1 MAAQKALVIVGANKA
16 EVTTSHPLPT
26 LPDDCILVKTV
37 AIALNP
43 ADWKLLS
50 QSPPIGALLGFDYSG
65 TVEKIGKTVTRS
77 FKAGDRVFGY
87 GRGANND
94 RLEDGT
100 FAEYIIVKGD
110 LQFHIPDHLTFEE
123 AATMG
128 VALHTAGQGLIQN
141 LGLPFF
147 NEKSDEATPILIYG
161 GSSATGAM
169 GIQLAKLSG
178 YTPIAT
184 CSKHNFEYVTSLGAS
199 AVFDYKDPEC
209 GSKIRE
215 YTKNSLKLAWDTIS
229 EESSALICAE
239 ALSSS
244 GGRYGSLGP
253 SKCPRDDVQSNMTI
267 GTTLF
272 GEELHL
278 GNFTIPAMSDH
289 LAFAKKLAVI
299 CEGLLAQK
307 KIKPLV
313 PRVMNGGLRGA
324 ADGLELLRKNQ
335 VSAQK
340 LVYRVADTA

>member
-1 MAAQKALVIVGANKA
+1 MTTQKALVIVGTNRA
-16 EVTTSHPLPT
+16 EVITNRPRPA

-37 AIALNP
+37 AVALNP

-50 QSPPIGALLGFDYSG
+50 QSPPVGALLGFDYSG
-65 TVEKIGKTVTRS
+65 TVQQIGKTVTQS
-77 FKAGDRVFGY
+77 FKIGDRVFGY
-87 GRGANND
+87 GRGANSD

-110 LQFHIPDHLTFEE
+110 LQIRIPEHLTFEE

-128 VALHTAGQGLIQN
+128 VALYTAGQGLIQN
-141 LGLPFF
+141 LGLPFPDKQS
-147 NEKSDEATPILIYG
+147 NEATPILIYG

-169 GIQLAKLSG
+169 GIQLARLCG
-178 YTPIAT
+178 YTPLTT
-184 CSKHNFEYVTSLGAS
+184 CSKHNFDYVLSLGAA

-209 GSKIRE
+209 GMKIRE
-215 YTKNSLKLAWDTIS
+215 HTKDSLALAWDTIS
-229 EESSALICAE
+229 EESSALICAK

-244 GGRYGSLGP
+244 GGLYGSLGP

-272 GEELHL
+272 GEELHF
-278 GNFTIPAMSDH
+278 GDFKIPAMPDH
-289 LAFAKKLAVI
+289 LAFAKKLAVL
-299 CEGLLAQK
+299 CEDLLAEK

-324 ADGLELLRKNQ
+324 AEGLELLRQNQ

>member
-1 MAAQKALVIVGANKA
+1 MAAQKAFVIVGENKA
-16 EVTTSHPLPT
+16 EVSTNHPLPT

-37 AIALNP
+37 AVALNP
-43 ADWKLLS
+43 ADWKLLGR
-50 QSPPIGALLGFDYSG
+50 SPPKGALLGFDYSG
-65 TVEKIGKTVTRS
+65 TVEKIGKAVTRS
-77 FKAGDRVFGY
+77 FKAGERVFGY
-87 GRGANND
+87 GRGGNND

-110 LQFHIPDHLTFEE
+110 LQLHIPDHLTFEE

-128 VALHTAGQGLIQN
+128 AALHTAGQGLIQN
-141 LGLPFF
+141 LGLPFS
-147 NEKSDEATPILIYG
+147 NEASDEPIPILIYG

-178 YTPIAT
+178 YNPIAT

-209 GSKIRE
+209 GRKIRE
-215 YTKNSLKLAWDTIS
+215 HTNNSLKLAWDTIS

-244 GGRYGSLGP
+244 GGRYGSLGL

-272 GEELHL
+272 GEELNF
-278 GNFTIPAMSDH
+278 GDFTIPAMPDH
-289 LAFAKKLAVI
+289 LAFAQKHALI

-313 PRVMNGGLRGA
+313 PRVMNGGLRGI
-324 ADGLELLRKNQ
+324 ADGLKLLRENQ

-340 LVYRVADTA
+340 LVYRIAETA